1 VVHSRQ
7 VEGRVLRFV
16 HSGRLW
22 NNAFLLQ
29 DAQTGSTWA
38 HVTGECIQGP
48 LRGRRLRPLPAT
60 PTITWAAWRRLHP
73 QTTALSVDG
82 DEDFPADTYADYQKD
97 PVRTGLFP
105 FIHLDRR
112 LPPKTL
118 VVGVAIGGS
127 ARAYPHSLLNQRR
140 LGEDV
145 VGDQPVLVRR
155 DPLSCASAVY
165 ARPPVG
171 GWRLE
176 AAWITRGR
184 SRWRAAT
191 GLPAGA
197 DPPLQPLPHTN
208 AYWFAWSAY
217 HPRTTLYPVGPHA
230 PTNPPP
236 GPP

>member
-1 VVHSRQ
+1 MVHSRE

-73 QTTALSVDG
+73 RTTALSVDG
-82 DEDFPADTYADYQKD
+82 DEDFPADTYAEYQRD
-97 PVRTGLFP
+97 PGRTGLFP
-105 FIHLDRR
+105 FRRLDRR
-112 LPPKTL
+112 LPPKTM
-118 VVGVAIGGS
+118 VVGVAIGGL

-140 LGEDV
+140 LVQDDLAGR
-145 VGDQPVLVRR
+145 PVLVWR
-155 DPLSCASAVY
+155 DPASGASAVHL
-165 ARPPVG
+165 RPAAG

-176 AAWITRGR
+176 GEWITRGR

-191 GLPAGA
+191 GLSAGA
-197 DPPLQPLPHTN
+197 DAPLEPLPHTN

-217 HPRTTLYPVGPHA
+217 HPGTTLYPVVLDA
-230 PTNPPP
+230 PGNPQP